1 MASNRTPFLT
11 IRAEGA
17 LLPVDLLQRIVENDR
32 DLGGLTP
39 ESYHLSG
46 EKLNEA
52 INRSWNRLLG
62 AWAAFRVARERLP
75 EGDAGTSVTRE
86 KWLLPLFDE
95 LDYGRLQTTRAI
107 DIEGKSYAISHGWG
121 DVPIHLVG
129 CGAELD
135 KRMAGVTGAAKA
147 SPHSLVQELLNRSPE
162 RLWGFVSNGL
172 RLRVLRDNA
181 SLTRQAYL
189 EFDLEAMMNGEVY
202 ADFVVL
208 WLVCHE
214 SRVESR
220 EQRVGAECWLEVWS
234 KAAQE
239 RGTRALDGLRVGV
252 EKAIEA
258 LGKGFIGHPANG
270 SLRSAL
276 SSGAVSTLEL
286 YRQLLRLVYRLIFL
300 FVAEDR
306 QLLYDPASDAEARK
320 RYADYYSTARLRR
333 MAERA
338 RGSRHADLYAALKL
352 VMDKLGSGGAPELG
366 LPALGGFLFSRAA
379 MSALADCELSN
390 AALLEA
396 VRSLAFSQDGRVRRA
411 VDYKNLGSEELGSIY
426 ESLLELHPLVNTDAA
441 TFELTAVSGSERK
454 TTGSYYTPSSL
465 IQALIDSAL
474 EPVISEAL
482 KRAAADDRPQ
492 TVDRSPSSVVQR
504 QEQAILNLKVVDP
517 ACGSGHFLVAAAH
530 RLARR
535 LATVR
540 TGEGEPA
547 PEAMR
552 SALRSVIS
560 NCIYGVDINPM
571 SVELCKVS
579 LWMEALEPGKPLSFL
594 DAHIQCG
601 DSLVGVS
608 PNLDISEIPDE
619 AFSPAFGDDKAT
631 SSALKKRNK
640 RERGG
645 SHADKAGQLGFR
657 FEVTHMTSMDDLARW
672 LAERAEQ
679 VDAMPEDDST
689 QVQAKAKAFDDYHAT
704 SEYLKNRFELDLW
717 TAAFFWKF
725 SKADGETMLAPTQQE
740 LIQLRNGGE
749 LDSRL
754 VERVKELSERLNF
767 FHWELAFPKVFSG
780 DNPGFDCVLG
790 NPPWERIK
798 LQEEEFFATLDPE
811 IAAAP
816 NKAARQRLINSL
828 TQSNPNLAKVFED
841 AKHAADATSKF
852 VRSSGRFALSAT
864 GDINTYALFA
874 ENFRSLLSAVGRTGI
889 IVPTGIATDDTT
901 KDFFGDL
908 IKNHAVVSLF
918 DFENREA
925 IFPGVHRSY
934 KFCLL
939 TVSSSPVT
947 KGDYVFFATRVE
959 HLRETQRHF
968 SLTAQENLLVNPNT
982 LTLPIFRTKSDAK
995 LTLKIYSQTPVL
1007 INEGKRENF
1016 WGAYYMRLVDLG
1028 DHSSY
1033 LRFPWDEKEQW
1044 DIPLYESKLLWL
1056 YDHRFNTFEN
1066 VSKEDYSGGKPR
1078 TVDPDEK
1085 ANCEFLVTPRYYI
1098 NNSLVKDLF
1107 LKYPDYQYNYFLVW
1121 RDVSNATNERTCIAT
1136 IIPKV
1141 AASRTCP
1148 ALGLSP
1154 NLNPALLLANLNSI
1168 VFDYIARQKVGG
1180 IHFNWTLLSQLP
1192 VLPPSAYTPADIDF
1206 IAPRVLELVY
1216 TANDLCPFAEDMGY
1230 HGEPFRWDEVRRAQ
1244 LRAELTAYYA
1254 RLYGL
1259 TRDEL
1264 RYTLRVDPKE
1274 VHGEDPS
1281 PPLLGQ
1287 AGSGRRFPGETFRV
1301 LKEKEV
1307 KQFGDAPQSDE
1318 ASRTRGV
1325 G

>member
-1 MASNRTPFLT
+1 MTSSSRTPFLT

-17 LLPVDLLQRIVENDR
+17 LLPVDLLQRIVENDSE
-32 DLGGLTP
+32 LGGLTP

-62 AWAAFRVARERLP
+62 AWVAFSVAKEKLP

-95 LDYGRLQTTRAI
+95 LDYGRLQTTKAI
-107 DIEGKSYAISHGWG
+107 DIEGKSYAISHGWN

-129 CGAELD
+129 CRAELD
-135 KRMAGVTGAAKA
+135 RRSAGVTGAAKA

-162 RLWGFVSNGL
+162 RTWGFVSNGL
-172 RLRVLRDNA
+172 RMRVLRDNA

-202 ADFVVL
+202 SDFVVL
-208 WLVCHE
+208 WLVCHQ
-214 SRVESR
+214 SRVET
-220 EQRVGAECWLEVWS
+220 VGADPGSRPCWLEQWS
-234 KAAQE
+234 KSAQE

-252 EKAIEA
+252 EKAIQA
-258 LGKGFIGHPANG
+258 LGRGFIGHPANG

-276 SSGAVSTLEL
+276 SSGAVSTLDL

-306 QLLYDPASDAEARK
+306 QLLRSPASDAESWK
-320 RYADYYSTARLRR
+320 HYVDFYSTARLRR
-333 MAERA
+333 MAERV

-352 VMDKLGSGGAPELG
+352 VMDKLGNGGVPELG
-366 LPALGGFLFSRAA
+366 LPALGGFLFSRSA

-465 IQALIDSAL
+465 IQVLIDSAL
-474 EPVISEAL
+474 EPVIENAL
-482 KRAAADDRPQ
+482 KDLTTKDTKENQEKGLADLAPLA
-492 TVDRSPSSVVQR
+492 VR

-547 PEAMR
+547 PEATR

-619 AFSPAFGDDKAT
+619 AFNPAFGDDKAT

-657 FEVTHMTSMDDLARW
+657 FEVTHMTSMEDLARW

-717 TAAFFWKF
+717 TASFFWNIP
-725 SKADGETMLAPTQQE
+725 KADGETMLAPTQQE

-749 LDSRL
+749 LDSRM
-754 VERVKELSERLNF
+754 VERVKELSDRVKF

-780 DNPGFDCVLG
+780 ENPGFDCVLG
-790 NPPWERIK
+790 NPPWEMVQ
-798 LQEEEFFATLDPE
+798 LDPQEFFAVT
-811 IAAAP
+811 AP
-816 NKAARQRLINSL
+816 HIVNALNMAARDKLIA
-828 TQSNPNLAKVFED
+828 QLAKDEPDLLASYHLAVHDTE
-841 AKHAADATSKF
+841 SQQKF
-852 VRSSGRFALSAT
+852 IHESQRFPLSSYGR
-864 GDINTYALFA
+864 INLMALFA
-874 ENFRSLLSAVGRTGI
+874 ELAFQLLTPTGRSGVI
-889 IVPTGIATDDTT
+889 IPTGIATDTFNQN
-901 KDFFGDL
+901 FFADVTENKRL
-908 IKNHAVVSLF
+908 IQLIG
-918 DFENREA
+918 FENEEFLFTGIANVIR
-925 IFPGVHRSY
+925 
-934 KFCLL
+934 FCLF
-939 TVSSSPVT
+939 VT
-947 KGDYVFFATRVE
+947 GGKSIKTDAPTFAYYLRRFSQISEKERFFE
-959 HLRETQRHF
+959 LSLSDLR
-968 SLTAQENLLVNPNT
+968 LINPNT
-982 LTLPIFRTKSDAK
+982 GLSPIFRTKTDLV
-995 LTLKIYSQTPVL
+995 LTRKIYTNFPV
-1007 INEGKRENF
+1007 IHNEVTGENP
-1016 WGAYYMRLVDLG
+1016 WGFKGILMFMMNSDSRNFSTEPFDDSL
-1028 DHSSY
+1028 
-1033 LRFPWDEKEQW
+1033 
-1044 DIPLYESKLLWL
+1044 PLYEGKFFWH
-1056 YDHRFNTFEN
+1056 YDHRFSSWDLKGKIKGKGGRGLPETPIELYVNPSYTSKTQYW
-1066 VSKEDYSGGKPR
+1066 VSTSE
-1078 TVDPDEK
+1078 VDKRLPPDWNFK
-1085 ANCEFLVTPRYYI
+1085 WLIAY
-1098 NNSLVKDLF
+1098 
-1107 LKYPDYQYNYFLVW
+1107 
-1121 RDVSNATNERTCIAT
+1121 RDIASAKLERTM
-1136 IIPKV
+1136 
-1141 AASRTCP
+1141 AASILPKAGAGDTAPLMFIDKSFIPLVPC
-1148 ALGLSP
+1148 
-1154 NLNPALLLANLNSI
+1154 LLANLNSLA
-1168 VFDYIARQKVGG
+1168 FDYVARQKIGG
-1180 IHFNWTLLSQLP
+1180 THLRLGYAKQFAII
-1192 VLPPSAYTPADIDF
+1192 PPSAYTPADIDF
-1206 IAPRVLELVY
+1206 ITPRVLELVY
-1216 TANDLCPFAEDMGY
+1216 TANDLRPFAEDMDY
-1230 HGEPFRWDEVRRAQ
+1230 HGEPFRWDEARRAQ
-1244 LRAELTAYYA
+1244 IRAELDAYYA

-1264 RYTLRVDPKE
+1264 RYILDPKE
-1274 VHGEDPS
+1274 VHGEE
-1281 PPLLGQ
+1281 
-1287 AGSGRRFPGETFRV
+1287 FPGETFRV

-1307 KQFGDAPQSDE
+1307 RLYGEYRTSRLVLE
-1318 ASRTRGV
+1318 AWDKLAG

>member
-1 MASNRTPFLT
+1 MPSSSRTPFLT

-17 LLPVDLLQRIVENDR
+17 LLPVDLLQRIVESDH

-62 AWAAFRVARERLP
+62 AWAAFSAGRERLP
-75 EGDAGTSVTRE
+75 ENDPGTTITRE

-95 LDYGRLQTTRAI
+95 LDYGRLQITKAI
-107 DIEGKSYAISHGWG
+107 EIEGKSYAISHGWNE
-121 DVPIHLVG
+121 VPIHLVG

-135 KRMAGVTGAAKA
+135 RRSAGVTGAAKA

-172 RLRVLRDNA
+172 RMRVLRDNA

-208 WLVCHE
+208 WLVCHQ

-220 EQRVGAECWLEVWS
+220 EQRAGADCWLEQWS

-239 RGTRALDGLRVGV
+239 RGTRALEGLRGGV

-276 SSGAVSTLEL
+276 KSGAVSTLDL

-333 MAERA
+333 MAERV
-338 RGSRHADLYAALKL
+338 RGSRHADLYVALKL
-352 VMDKLGSGGAPELG
+352 VMDKLGNGGAPELG
-366 LPALGGFLFSRAA
+366 LPALGGFLFSRSA

-390 AALLEA
+390 AALLDA
-396 VRSLAFSQDGRVRRA
+396 VRSLAFSQDGRVRRV

-426 ESLLELHPLVNTDAA
+426 ESLLELHPLINTDAA

-465 IQALIDSAL
+465 IQVLIDSAL
-474 EPVISEAL
+474 EPVIGEAL
-482 KRAAADDRPQ
+482 KRAGTSIEDQQA
-492 TVDRSPSSVVQR
+492 
-504 QEQAILNLKVVDP
+504 AILNLKVVDP

-547 PEAMR
+547 PEATR

-619 AFSPAFGDDKAT
+619 AFNPAFGDDKAT

-704 SEYLKNRFELDLW
+704 REYLKNRFELDLW
-717 TAAFFWKF
+717 TAAFFWNIP
-725 SKADGETMLAPTQQE
+725 KADGESMLAPTQQE

-754 VERVKELSERLNF
+754 VERVKELSERLKF

-780 DNPGFDCVLG
+780 ENPGFDCVLG

-798 LQEEEFFATLDPE
+798 LQEEEFFAVRDPQ
-811 IAAAP
+811 IARALT
-816 NKAARQRLINSL
+816 KAMRQKLIDSL
-828 TQSNPNLAKVFED
+828 RESNPLLWNEFKFAKHGLESQSKFIRQSN
-841 AKHAADATSKF
+841 
-852 VRSSGRFALSAT
+852 RFPFT
-864 GDINTYALFA
+864 GVGDVNTFAMFA
-874 ENFRSLLSAVGRTGI
+874 ELAVKGI
-889 IVPTGIATDDTT
+889 SESGAAGIVVPTGVATDDQL
-901 KDFFGDL
+901 KEFFKFL
-908 IKNHAVVSLF
+908 IFQRKLISLTG
-918 DFENREA
+918 FENEDF
-925 IFPGVHRSY
+925 IFPGIANVVRFCALVMGGKALKAEKPVFSY
-934 KFCLL
+934 YLR
-939 TVSSSPVT
+939 
-947 KGDYVFFATRVE
+947 FFHQMGQTDRFVP
-959 HLRETQRHF
+959 L
-968 SLTAQENLLVNPNT
+968 SLDELKLFNPNT
-982 LTLPIFRTKSDAK
+982 ITSPLFRTKFDYA
-995 LTLKIYSQTPVL
+995 LTKAIY
-1007 INEGKRENF
+1007 
-1016 WGAYYMRLVDLG
+1016 D
-1028 DHSSY
+1028 
-1033 LRFPWDEKEQW
+1033 RFPVMRNEETKENPWKISYNRMFDMATDSHLFKQSQEKETV
-1044 DIPLYESKLLWL
+1044 PLYEAKLFWHF
-1056 YDHRFNTFEN
+1056 DHRFASYELKGKIKGKGGRGLPEMPLEN
-1066 VSKEDYSGGKPR
+1066 HQ
-1078 TVDPDEK
+1078 DPSYV
-1085 ANCEFLVTPRYYI
+1085 VTPQFWIEKSEVEKTVGNKWAKNWLLAYRKT
-1098 NNSLVKDLF
+1098 SSAKL
-1107 LKYPDYQYNYFLVW
+1107 
-1121 RDVSNATNERTCIAT
+1121 ERTFVAT
-1136 IIPKV
+1136 ILPRVGVSDKAPLIFIEDEYILMT
-1141 AASRTCP
+1141 SF
-1148 ALGLSP
+1148 
-1154 NLNPALLLANLNSI
+1154 LLANLNSI
-1168 VFDYIARQKVGG
+1168 CWDYIARQKIGG
-1180 IHFNWTLLSQLP
+1180 TDISYFHIDQLP
-1192 VLPPSAYTPADIDF
+1192 ILPPSAYTPADIDF
-1206 IAPRVLELVY
+1206 ITPRVLELVY
-1216 TANDLCPFAEDMGY
+1216 TANDLRPFAEDMGY
-1230 HGEPFRWDEVRRAQ
+1230 YGEPFRWDEVRRAQ
-1244 LRAELTAYYA
+1244 LRAELDAYYA

-1264 RYTLRVDPKE
+1264 RYILDPKE
-1274 VHGEDPS
+1274 VHGED
-1281 PPLLGQ
+1281 
-1287 AGSGRRFPGETFRV
+1287 FPGETFRV

-1307 KQFGDAPQSDE
+1307 KQFGE
-1318 ASRTRGV
+1318 YRTRRLV
-1325 G
+1325 LEAWDKLIM